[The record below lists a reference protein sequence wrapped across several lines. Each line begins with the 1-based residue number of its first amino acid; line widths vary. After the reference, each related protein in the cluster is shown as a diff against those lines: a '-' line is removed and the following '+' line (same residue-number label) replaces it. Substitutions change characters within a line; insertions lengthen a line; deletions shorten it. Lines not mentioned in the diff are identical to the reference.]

1 MKIIFLVA
9 ILSLVNAC
17 STLVTTYNPSQ
28 IAHSKLA
35 KIESHNIPGEGPV
48 FASILSVSDMKKN
61 IIVGDKKLTGGLK
74 PIMKDIYL
82 EPGKYIVV
90 FRCGT
95 DSVRAISEQA
105 LQAKSGKTY
114 RLECIITETKS
125 GIFSGDI
132 PKRVRLKISEI

>member
-1 MKIIFLVA
+1 MKIIFLIA
-9 ILSLVNAC
+9 ALSLLGAC
-17 STLVTTYNPSQ
+17 SSLVTTYNPSQ
-28 IAHSKLA
+28 ISHSELA
-35 KIESHNIPGEGPV
+35 KIESHNIPDESPV

-61 IIVGDKKLTGGLK
+61 IIVGDKKLTGGLR
-74 PIMKDIYL
+74 PIMQDIYL

-95 DSVRAISEQA
+95 SNVRAISEQV
-105 LQAKSGKTY
+105 LQAKPGKTY

-125 GIFSGDI
+125 GIFSGDM